1 MFLYGGTA
9 ISWRSV
15 KQTMVATSS
24 NHSAILTLHEASR
37 ECFWLRSMIHHIA
50 SSCGL
55 QSIREKPTTL
65 YEDNTA
71 CITQIKAGFIK
82 GDRTKHISPKFFHI
96 HELQETKEIDV
107 LRVCSSENLADLFTK
122 ALPKTTFEKLEI
134 GRAHV

>member
-1 MFLYGGTA
+1 M
-9 ISWRSV
+9 
-15 KQTMVATSS
+15 
-24 NHSAILTLHEASR
+24 
-37 ECFWLRSMIHHIA
+37 FWLRSTIHHIQ
-50 SSCGL
+50 SSCGF

-107 LRVCSSENLADLFTK
+107 SRVCSSENLADLFTK
-122 ALPKTTFEKLEI
+122 ALPKTTFEKLVYGI
-134 GRAHV
+134 GMRRLYSLSGGASTSGGVESRLDKSGGAESRRD